1 MMTMTTTD
9 ARWTFVAVV
18 VILLFGV
25 GIEPARAQQPV
36 EEVLSFLLTNQAV
49 ATGDFVKD
57 AQSAAVTRDTI
68 SRLLLIELTTLPL
81 TSSSAGFTYR
91 FNPVLGTAERASN
104 SFAPFFAERSLT
116 AGSMQMSFGLTFQA
130 ASYKSL
136 DGHDLRDGSFVT
148 TANQFRDE
156 AQPFD
161 VEVLTLAL
169 ESRTATLYG
178 NLGLTDRLDVGL
190 ALPMVSLSLEGS
202 RVNRYRGSRFL
213 QADAVATT
221 QGLAD
226 LAVRSK
232 VRLTESSRTGVT
244 AAVAGEVRLPTGQKQ
259 NLLGTGEPSFRLLA
273 IGSVEPGRVALDFN
287 GGYTI
292 GFVDQWEYRIAAS
305 FSPSPRL
312 TAVGELLG
320 RRVTGVGTI
329 TEVRS
334 AHPTIQGVETLRLET
349 IGAGTNTLAIVAGVK
364 WNLAGTWLLG
374 ANTSWP
380 LTDRGL
386 RSGVVTRIGIDY
398 AFEL

>member
-1 MMTMTTTD
+1 MWAG
-9 ARWTFVAVV
+9 ARRTSLTVVA
-18 VILLFGV
+18 ILLV
-25 GIEPARAQQPV
+25 GIGVEPAAAQQPV

-49 ATGDFVKD
+49 GTGDFVKD

-91 FNPVLGTAERASN
+91 FNPVLGTVERASN

-116 AGSMQMSFGLTFQA
+116 AGSAQISIGLTFQA

-136 DGHDLRDGSFVT
+136 DGHDLRDGTFVT

-202 RVNRYRGSRFL
+202 RVNTYRGSRFL
-213 QADAVATT
+213 QANAIATT
-221 QGLAD
+221 RGLAD

-232 VRLTESSRTGVT
+232 VRLTEPSRTGVT
-244 AAVAGEVRLPTGQKQ
+244 AAVAGEVRLPTGQKE

-273 IGSVEPGRVALDFN
+273 IGSAEPGRVALDFN
-287 GGYTI
+287 GGFTI

-312 TAVGELLG
+312 TTVGELLG
-320 RRVTGVGTI
+320 RRVSGVGTI

-334 AHPTIQGVETLRLET
+334 AHPTFQGVETLRLET
-349 IGAGTNTLAIVAGVK
+349 IGAATNTLAVVAGVK
-364 WNLAGTWLLG
+364 WNLAGTWLLN

>member
-1 MMTMTTTD
+1 MWAG
-9 ARWTFVAVV
+9 ARRTSLTVVA
-18 VILLFGV
+18 ILLV
-25 GIEPARAQQPV
+25 GIGMEPAAAQQPV
-36 EEVLSFLLTNQAV
+36 EDVLSFLLTNQAV

-91 FNPVLGTAERASN
+91 FNPVLGTVERASN

-116 AGSMQMSFGLTFQA
+116 AGSMQMSFGLAFQA

-136 DGHDLRDGSFVT
+136 DGHDLRNGSFVT

-156 AQPFD
+156 STPFD
-161 VEVLTLAL
+161 VEVLTLEL

-190 ALPMVSLSLEGS
+190 ALPLVSLSLEGS
-202 RVNRYRGSRFL
+202 RVNTYRGSRFL

-232 VRLTESSRTGVT
+232 VRLTEVTQTGVT
-244 AAVAGEVRLPTGQKQ
+244 AAVAGEVRLPTGQKE
-259 NLLGTGEPSFRLLA
+259 NLLGTGEPSLRLLGIA
-273 IGSVEPGRVALDFN
+273 SVEPGRMAIDFN
-287 GGYTI
+287 GGFTI
-292 GFVDQWEYRIAAS
+292 GFVDQWEYRVAAS
-305 FSPSPRL
+305 FSPSPRV
-312 TAVGELLG
+312 TTVGELLG
-320 RRVTGVGTI
+320 RHIAGVGAV

-334 AHPTIQGVETLRLET
+334 PHPTLQGVETLRLET
-349 IGAGTNTLAIVAGVK
+349 IGTGTNTLGIVAGVK
-364 WNLAGTWLLG
+364 WNLGGTWLLN

-398 AFEL
+398 ALGLN